1 MEGWISSEGSIPYQI
16 HFHLENSYLEHFVQ
30 TEKFPALWLQRQP
43 AKWEYKISTLVQ

>member
-1 MEGWISSEGSIPYQI
+1 MERCVSFEGSIPYQI